1 MKKILMTLTLAVA
14 AMIAIPTAVNAQD
27 AKPEQK
33 KECCKE
39 KKECAKKECA
49 KEGKECTG
57 DCKTCPNKGTA
68 CAKEGKAC
76 ANEGKTCAK
85 EGKACGKKMMH
96 KAQPG
101 KMVNGPRNN
110 ARMHRNVGDNPMF
123 KGITLSEEQQQKL
136 NALKEN
142 TLAKEKKAKIEAK
155 SKNKEEI
162 KKLRED
168 FDKEVEKILDKDQL
182 KQYKSNIADMEAKRP
197 GKIDKNTEKK

>member
-1 MKKILMTLTLAVA
+1 
-14 AMIAIPTAVNAQD
+14 
-27 AKPEQK
+27 
-33 KECCKE
+33 
-39 KKECAKKECA
+39 
-49 KEGKECTG
+49 
-57 DCKTCPNKGTA
+57 
-68 CAKEGKAC
+68 
-76 ANEGKTCAK
+76 
-85 EGKACGKKMMH
+85 
-96 KAQPG
+96 
-101 KMVNGPRNN
+101 
-110 ARMHRNVGDNPMF
+110 MHRNVGDNPMF

>member
-1 MKKILMTLTLAVA
+1 
-14 AMIAIPTAVNAQD
+14 
-27 AKPEQK
+27 
-33 KECCKE
+33 
-39 KKECAKKECA
+39 
-49 KEGKECTG
+49 
-57 DCKTCPNKGTA
+57 
-68 CAKEGKAC
+68 
-76 ANEGKTCAK
+76 
-85 EGKACGKKMMH
+85 
-96 KAQPG
+96 
-101 KMVNGPRNN
+101 
-110 ARMHRNVGDNPMF
+110 MHRNVGDNPMF

-182 KQYKSNIADMEAKRP
+182 KQYKSNIADMEAMRP